1 MKVNFFLLD
10 SIRIASSLHYVQ
22 RELIIIVLTIVSR
35 SRQYQFFVLQFFFHC
50 DSISTTLNGIKF
62 LLFYV
67 KVVLNFGQS
76 INGMIIMIIVFLSF
90 AYYTQLEFKFNF
102 EFNLMS
108 SFSVYFNYFNTVAF
122 VGQNHSKLVEA
133 KMLNVVSTFNS
144 K

>member
-1 MKVNFFLLD
+1 MNFFLLD

-102 EFNLMS
+102 APCRLSLCILIILIPWLLWARTTQS
-108 SFSVYFNYFNTVAF
+108 S
-122 VGQNHSKLVEA
+122 SKL
-133 KMLNVVSTFNS
+133 KC
-144 K
+144 